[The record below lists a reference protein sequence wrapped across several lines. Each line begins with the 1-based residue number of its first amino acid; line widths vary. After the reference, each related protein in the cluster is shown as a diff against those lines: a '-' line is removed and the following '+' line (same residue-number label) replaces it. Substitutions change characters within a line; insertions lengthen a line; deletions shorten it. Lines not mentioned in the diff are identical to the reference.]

1 MIVRKCSLLSNRKE
15 VTTNNM
21 KILSMETPKV
31 LDYYVSEKYRELLK
45 DKCRNGYCEFPADN
59 AHLLYTVIDYDPDVF
74 AMLNLYS
81 SKVQRVTAGDMYK
94 YEYELDVKETDDD
107 KDFVLNTDEGIIVGT
122 INTLYMDGNS
132 TTVIIFKI
140 K

>member
-1 MIVRKCSLLSNRKE
+1 
-15 VTTNNM
+15 M

-107 KDFVLNTDEGIIVGT
+107 KDFVLNTDEGSIVGT